1 MKMMMSNLD
10 AIVADTLTDSIQM
23 IDIAQLHD
31 SADNFFT
38 VDRIEELA
46 DAILGQGGVKDNLLV
61 RPLDSG
67 GYEIISGHRRCAAVR
82 LLLDRGENVSRLLPC
97 LVQNYADED
106 SRMLDLI
113 LMNVSAR
120 RLSDAELWKSYE
132 LLNSI
137 FQKKREQG
145 EKFGRLRETLADFLG
160 VSSSQIGKLQNVE
173 RYAIPEVKEAVEN
186 GDLSISTANE
196 IARLPEEEQQTIAS
210 GSLKEVKPKEIPK
223 RSPIPAD
230 APQASP
236 ETGDS
241 SDEDEEVDTNVNFP
255 DDAEEELEDG
265 SEDEPEEHITSAEPP
280 AFNFEKEKSLAIIKQ
295 YYTMRPEERAA
306 IIDTG
311 AFNTI
316 IEGYLV
322 EVLKRMELPGKRI
335 HEAQATLRDVFD
347 FVGADT
353 VCRKLKEE

>member
-23 IDIAQLHD
+23 IDIAELHD
-31 SADNFFT
+31 AADNFFT

-106 SRMLDLI
+106 SQMLDLI

-132 LLNSI
+132 LLNAI

-173 RYAIPEVKEAVEN
+173 RYAIPEVKEAVES

-255 DDAEEELEDG
+255 DDAE
-265 SEDEPEEHITSAEPP
+265 DETEEHITSAAPP
-280 AFNFEKEKSLAIIKQ
+280 AFDFEKEKSLAIIKQ
-295 YYTMRPEERAA
+295 YCTMRPEERAA

-322 EVLKRMELPGKRI
+322 EVLKRMELPGERI